1 MRFAANIFPLLLVA
15 CSVWLCGPALAQ
27 SACTEPAP
35 PPPVDGAVTTADQLR
50 AANAEARAF
59 ISESGVYQ
67 ACLSSEVEAA
77 KTRATAEGMPLD
89 PAIEA
94 DAKARIAASQRAQEK
109 IGLAI
114 NSAMT
119 SYKLAHANN

>member
-1 MRFAANIFPLLLVA
+1 MRFAANIFALLLVA
-15 CSVWLCGPALAQ
+15 CPAWVSDPALAQ
-27 SACTEPAP
+27 SACTEPVP

-50 AANAEARAF
+50 AANADARAF

-67 ACLSSEVEAA
+67 ACLSGEVEAA
-77 KTRATAEGMPLD
+77 KTRATAEGTPLD

-109 IGLAI
+109 VGLAI

-119 SYKLAHANN
+119 NYKLAHAN

>member
-1 MRFAANIFPLLLVA
+1 MRSAVNIFALLLVA
-15 CSVWLCGPALAQ
+15 CPAWFCSPALAQ
-27 SACTEPAP
+27 GACAEPVP

-50 AANAEARAF
+50 AANADARTF

-77 KTRATAEGMPLD
+77 KTRAAAEGQPLD
-89 PAIEA
+89 AAIEA

-109 IGLAI
+109 VGLAI
-114 NSAMT
+114 NAAMT
-119 SYKLAHANN
+119 SYKLAHAN

>member
-1 MRFAANIFPLLLVA
+1 MRFAANIFVLLLVA
-15 CSVWLCGPALAQ
+15 SPALLSSPALAQ
-27 SACTEPAP
+27 SVCMEPVP
-35 PPPVDGAVTTADQLR
+35 PPPVDGNVTTADQLR
-50 AANAEARAF
+50 AANADARAF

-77 KTRATAEGMPLD
+77 KTRAAAEGTPLD
-89 PAIEA
+89 PALEA

-109 IGLAI
+109 VGLAI

-119 SYKLAHANN
+119 NYKLAHAN